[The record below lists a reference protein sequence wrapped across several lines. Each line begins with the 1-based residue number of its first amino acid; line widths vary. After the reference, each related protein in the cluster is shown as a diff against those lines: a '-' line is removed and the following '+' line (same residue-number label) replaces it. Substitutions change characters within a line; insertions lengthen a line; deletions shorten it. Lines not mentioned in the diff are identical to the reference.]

1 MIYTSYFARANK
13 LTDVYRISV
22 CYSTPSWATVEDRL
36 PVFAPTWEILDRYK
50 KTGNIVEYEQSYFKL
65 LDSRKDQV
73 RLALQQLQELSKNKT
88 VLLCCWENVNK
99 FCHRRLLSKYLGIN
113 IPEYLEEPSIFCSS

>member
-13 LTDVYRISV
+13 LSDVYRISV

-36 PVFAPTWEILDRYK
+36 PVFAPTWEIIEDYK
-50 KTGNIVEYEQSYFKL
+50 RTGDIVAYELAYFKL
-65 LDSRKDQV
+65 LQSRDKYIK
-73 RLALQQLQELSKNKT
+73 LALEKLQELSKDRT
-88 VLLCCWENVNK
+88 VILCCWENVNK

-113 IPEYLEEPSIFCSS
+113 IPEYME